1 MSRIGL
7 HVKLTAIPGRRDALV
22 EHMLRAA
29 RGVDDAAGCELYVVS
44 ASATDAD
51 AVWITEVWRSAEEHQ
66 ASLSRPGVRE
76 LIDQVMPLLA
86 GPPER
91 IDTVPIGG
99 KGIAVR

>member
-7 HVKLTAIPGRRDALV
+7 HGKLTAIPGRRDALV
-22 EHMLRAA
+22 DHLLHAA
-29 RGVDDAAGCELYVVS
+29 KLVEDAPGCELYFVS
-44 ASATDAD
+44 VSATDAD
-51 AVWITEVWRSAEEHQ
+51 AVWVTEVWRSAEDHQ

-76 LIDQVMPLLA
+76 LIGQVMPMLA

-99 KGIAVR
+99 KGIAAT